1 MGADELRAAAQKAS
15 RTVTAKAAAD
25 AEQIKAQYAIG
36 HDAEDPAVHILQVV
50 MRVPEGV
57 TETETRAAFANT
69 LVDVAARV
77 ENGDE

>member
-1 MGADELRAAAQKAS
+1 MGLDELRAAAQKAGAH
-15 RTVTAKAAAD
+15 VAEKAAAD
-25 AEQIKAQYAIG
+25 AEHLKAQYAIG

-57 TETETRAAFANT
+57 PETETRAAFANT